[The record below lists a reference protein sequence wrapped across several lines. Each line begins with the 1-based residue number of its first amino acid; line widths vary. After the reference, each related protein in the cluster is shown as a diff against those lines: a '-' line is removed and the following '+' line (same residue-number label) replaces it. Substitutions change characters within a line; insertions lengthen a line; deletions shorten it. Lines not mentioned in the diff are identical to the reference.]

1 MIYGK
6 MLLNLA
12 INHQHIRLNKIQLF
26 WQHDHLSFLVA
37 NSIQKDAVSSFQ
49 DYIEELLISEPQEMY
64 IHQVEKNVENDTE
77 SG

>member
-1 MIYGK
+1 

-49 DYIEELLISEPQEMY
+49 DYIEELLISEPQ
-64 IHQVEKNVENDTE
+64 
-77 SG
+77 